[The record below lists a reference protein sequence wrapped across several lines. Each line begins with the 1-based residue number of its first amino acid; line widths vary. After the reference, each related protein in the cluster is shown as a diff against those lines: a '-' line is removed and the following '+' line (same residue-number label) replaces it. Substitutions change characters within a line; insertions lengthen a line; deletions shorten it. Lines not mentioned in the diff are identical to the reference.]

1 MYFRTNQVANDVL
14 CNPRG
19 GFCGQSAMPKDFLLK
34 GAGIKK
40 DKDRQELPHLTTG
53 KTSEKGTGII
63 SRPARKM
70 SFNESATA
78 CRLSFS
84 PCLQVRTVYKT
95 EGQKECNDIEESTLG
110 LKDKSQ
116 ISRDSEMSALTPPEK
131 CCSRKYLQIE
141 RSNSWLLG
149 NQVEPMSHSFCDK
162 HEDTAQNQ
170 EESNVTNPLKQL
182 KSSILIKKY
191 CSTKENIQVKA
202 TGEKVRVP
210 ENQQETE
217 TEKRAIKLSRGESLE
232 SLRGASS
239 GKDRERK
246 AFETYRKNYGSRG
259 GKNIN
264 ALNCVLSRRSL
275 LKNQTVEDEDYQEID
290 IEYLL
295 KLKRVSSL
303 SRVFD
308 SSAIDVVAKENAV
321 KTETSLPSIHGS
333 QWNLKQRYVSELSF
347 NPSTPVLREYTRIAQ
362 ARAVD
367 FSDASIE
374 NQLYIM

>member
-14 CNPRG
+14 YSPRG
-19 GFCGQSAMPKDFLLK
+19 GLCGQSAMPKDFLLK

-40 DKDRQELPHLTTG
+40 DKDRQELPHLTAE
-53 KTSEKGTGII
+53 KTSKKGTEII
-63 SRPARKM
+63 PRPARNM
-70 SFNESATA
+70 SFNEIATV

-84 PCLQVRTVYKT
+84 PRLQVRNVYKT
-95 EGQKECNDIEESTLG
+95 EGQKVYNDIEESTSG
-110 LKDKSQ
+110 LNDKSE
-116 ISRDSEMSALTPPEK
+116 INGDSEMSALTQSEK
-131 CCSRKYLQIE
+131 CCSRKYLQME

-149 NQVEPMSHSFCDK
+149 NQMEPMFHSLCDK

-170 EESNVTNPLKQL
+170 GESNVTNPLKQL
-182 KSSILIKKY
+182 KSSIVIKKY
-191 CSTKENIQVKA
+191 RTTKENIQAKA
-202 TGEKVRVP
+202 TGEKLRVP

-217 TEKRAIKLSRGESLE
+217 TEKREIKLSPGESLE
-232 SLRGASS
+232 SLRRESS

-246 AFETYRKNYGSRG
+246 AFKTYRKKHGSRG

-295 KLKRVSSL
+295 KLKTVSRL
-303 SRVFD
+303 SRMFD
-308 SSAIDVVAKENAV
+308 SSAIEVVAKENTV